1 MRGKN
6 LDSTDLASHFCE
18 MFGQG
23 VLLVRSQERFHT
35 MMPWERPACGNCT
48 VNDGHTST
56 LGTNMEIHVGKTDL
70 GEYYKIHADQRPQ
83 AASALAGRIA
93 VSLIRT
99 LA

>member
-6 LDSTDLASHFCE
+6 LDSTHLASHFCE

-35 MMPWERPACGNCT
+35 MMPWDRPACGNCT

-56 LGTNMEIHVGKTDL
+56 LGTNMEIHVGKID
-70 GEYYKIHADQRPQ
+70 PW
-83 AASALAGRIA
+83 
-93 VSLIRT
+93 VSIIRCMLT
-99 LA
+99 RGYRQPMLWLRGL